1 MAWRHR
7 EVRAQGKALIVQ
19 DGAPI
24 AADYGMGIITTGRA
38 RVFAGHFISL
48 TLPSGVEFSSEDEGS
63 MRDALHALAHSLA
76 VVDLELRCA
85 GMEADFI
92 ESGLSLDTGFGY
104 LPGYDGAIHML
115 DVPPTPEC
123 PDGNAFNIDDFIRDT
138 VAEMRIGMR
147 GKCSSTRETA
157 T

>member
-7 EVRAQGKALIVQ
+7 EVRAQGKALIVR

-24 AADYGMGIITTGRA
+24 AADYEMGIITTGRA

-48 TLPSGVEFSSEDEGS
+48 TLPSGTEFSGENERS
-63 MRDALHALAHSLA
+63 MRDALHAVAHSLA

-85 GMEADFI
+85 GLEADFT
-92 ESGLSLDTGFGY
+92 ESGLSLNTGSGY
-104 LPGYDGAIHML
+104 LPGCDGPIHML

-123 PDGNAFNIDDFIRDT
+123 PHGDAFNIDDFIRDT
-138 VAEMRIGMR
+138 VAEMRIGMG
-147 GKCSSTRETA
+147 GKCSSTYETA

>member
-7 EVRAQGKALIVQ
+7 EVRAQGKALVVQ

-48 TLPSGVEFSSEDEGS
+48 TLPSGTEFSGENERS
-63 MRDALHALAHSLA
+63 MRDALRALAHSLV

-85 GMEADFI
+85 GMETDFT

-115 DVPPTPEC
+115 DVPPTRRHAAHE
-123 PDGNAFNIDDFIRDT
+123 GHGIDHLIREA
-138 VAEMRIGMR
+138 VSGMQIGLH
-147 GKCSSTRETA
+147 SSPR
-157 T
+157 